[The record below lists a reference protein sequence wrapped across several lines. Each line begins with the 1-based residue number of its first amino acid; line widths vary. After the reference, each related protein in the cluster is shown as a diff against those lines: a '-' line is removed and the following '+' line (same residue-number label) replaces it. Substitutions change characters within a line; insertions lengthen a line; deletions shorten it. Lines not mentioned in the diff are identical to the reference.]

1 LTVELRDLPGPLGVE
16 VRGID
21 LHAVLDDDEV
31 AQLLDA
37 FDRRHLLMMREQDI
51 SGEEHVRWCRHFG
64 PISRESPEGYGF
76 VSNVHPNGILREGA
90 IRFHAD
96 LAFTPDPVHA
106 LSLLARE
113 VPEQGAPTLFADAT
127 GVLERMQPSLRARL
141 ERHSI
146 VNVYDFTLPTDRRMR
161 ERDVAAGSPIVER
174 PMIAPH
180 PRTGVPVVNA
190 NALQTDR
197 VVGLSEDESEA
208 LLAELF
214 SVLYSPDNVLVL
226 DWEVGDLVIWD
237 NLAIQ
242 HERPDFPNLEPRTM
256 QRVCIHDKA
265 LVDLVPNVAQ
275 LLGR

>member
-1 LTVELRDLPGPLGVE
+1 LTVELRDLPHQLGAE

-21 LHAVLDDDEV
+21 LHGVLDDDAV

-37 FDRRHLLMMREQDI
+37 FDRRHLLLLREQDV
-51 SGEEHVRWCRHFG
+51 SGEEQVRWCRHFG
-64 PISRESPEGYGF
+64 PISPESPEGYGY

-106 LSLLARE
+106 ISLHARE

-127 GVLERMQPSLRARL
+127 GVLDRMRPSLRARL

-146 VNVYDFTLPTDRRMR
+146 VNLYDFTLPTDRRMR
-161 ERDVAAGSPIVER
+161 ERDVAPGSPIVER
-174 PMIAPH
+174 PMVSPH

-197 VVGLSEDESEA
+197 VVGLAEDESEA
-208 LLAELF
+208 LLADLF
-214 SVLYSPDNVLVL
+214 EVLYSPDNVFVL
-226 DWEVGDLVIWD
+226 DWAVGDLVIWD

-242 HERPDFPNLEPRTM
+242 HERPEFSATEPRTM
-256 QRVCIHDKA
+256 QRVCIHDKS
-265 LVDLVPNVAQ
+265 LVDLVPNVGE

>member
-1 LTVELRDLPGPLGVE
+1 MERHDLPGPLGAE

-21 LHAVLDDDEV
+21 LHRALAEDEV

-37 FDRRHLLMMREQDI
+37 FDRRHLLLVRDQTL
-51 SGEEHVRWCRHFG
+51 SGEEQVRLCRHFG
-64 PISRESPEGYGF
+64 PISPESRDGYGY
-76 VSNVHPNGILREGA
+76 VSNVHPQGILQEGA

-106 LSLLARE
+106 ISLHAQE
-113 VPEQGAPTLFADAT
+113 VPADGAPTLYADAT
-127 GVLERMQPSLRARL
+127 GVLDRMSPSLRSRL
-141 ERHSI
+141 EARSI

-161 ERDVAAGSPIVER
+161 ERDLAPGSPVVER
-174 PMIAPH
+174 PMVAPH

-197 VVGLSEDESEA
+197 VVGLTDDESEA

-214 SVLYSPDNVLVL
+214 AVLYAPDNVLVF
-226 DWEVGDLVIWD
+226 DWNVGDLVIWD

-242 HERPDFPNLEPRTM
+242 HERPDFPRLEARTM
-256 QRVCIHDKA
+256 QRVCIHDKS
-265 LVDLVPNVAQ
+265 LLDLVPNVGQ